1 LTPVRTNAR
10 RSTSHGMQHS
20 IRETTLH
27 LLHSLINAKRISI
40 NTADKLSMTV
50 VLTAMNRFLN
60 EDNGLQM
67 AFLDG
72 NQPERLCAPM
82 KDYIEARGGEV
93 RVKSPVKEIV
103 TNEDGTVKHLLMR
116 TGEIIGMCRTRHLKL
131 PYFTSLI
138 FTPYFP

>member
-1 LTPVRTNAR
+1 MISSSFFYVANSSEHYTN
-10 RSTSHGMQHS
+10 
-20 IRETTLH
+20 LP
-27 LLHSLINAKRISI
+27 
-40 NTADKLSMTV
+40 DKLSMTV

-82 KDYIEARGGEV
+82 KDYIEARGGKV
-93 RVKSPVKEIV
+93 RVSSPVKEIV

-116 TGEIIGMCRTRHLKL
+116 TGEIVGKCQLQADTPTVYIA
-131 PYFTSLI
+131 FTTKANFAIATLFQSLTSTYQQCQLI
-138 FTPYFP
+138 S

>member
-1 LTPVRTNAR
+1 
-10 RSTSHGMQHS
+10 
-20 IRETTLH
+20 
-27 LLHSLINAKRISI
+27 
-40 NTADKLSMTV
+40 MTV

-82 KDYIEARGGEV
+82 KDYIEARGGKV
-93 RVKSPVKEIV
+93 RVSSPVKEIV

-116 TGEIIGMCRTRHLKL
+116 TGEIVGKCQLQGDTLTVYITFASKANFAIATLSQSL
-131 PYFTSLI
+131 TSTYQQCQLI
-138 FTPYFP
+138 S